1 MNEFYWFTLIQ
12 TVLIT
17 LINTYKMF
25 YLPDSCLNFP
35 LHFVLQFQWT
45 CVHDIQTLINEET
58 EYGSKESFLETDN
71 LSLTRRDL
79 KRRIRLLHGHL
90 SYSSVSHSVSDSNGH
105 DDNQENSNQSSGSH
119 TLTSELS
126 PAVLE
131 SRSNGDRHAEYE
143 WPPSHASPFHFR
155 RLLFHSG
162 EPNVG
167 QGYIKEQSFSPDGRI
182 IASPF
187 ANCVRLLA
195 FDSECH
201 ELCDAVPE
209 KPRPLRQVALVAGNK
224 SSVLTSTF
232 SPVQLLYAAG
242 AEDGSISFCSPK
254 L

>member
-1 MNEFYWFTLIQ
+1 M
-12 TVLIT
+12 
-17 LINTYKMF
+17 
-25 YLPDSCLNFP
+25 
-35 LHFVLQFQWT
+35 
-45 CVHDIQTLINEET
+45 HDIQTLNNDET
-58 EYGSKESFLETDN
+58 EKTFKECLADTDD
-71 LSLTRRDL
+71 LSIARDDL
-79 KRRIRLLHGHL
+79 KKRIRLLHSHL
-90 SYSSVSHSVSDSNGH
+90 SQTSSSHSNGH
-105 DDNQENSNQSSGSH
+105 DNDQESSSESSESQASSSGL
-119 TLTSELS
+119 LTTFADSGRDSL
-126 PAVLE
+126 
-131 SRSNGDRHAEYE
+131 RCAEYE
-143 WPPSHASPFHFR
+143 WSRPHAASFNFR

-195 FDSECH
+195 YDSECH
-201 ELCDAVPE
+201 ELCDAVPH